1 MGVFQLL
8 AGRVMLKI
16 TLRINKTAISL
27 VTHFS
32 PLWNIVRISVPLVNM
47 VRISVQLP
55 PGGQVGVTTV
65 TWEIVSHWLSQKLT

>member
-32 PLWNIVRISVPLVNM
+32 PLLEHCTYIC
-47 VRISVQLP
+47 
-55 PGGQVGVTTV
+55 TTSQHG
-65 TWEIVSHWLSQKLT
+65 TDFCTTLSLAMAADGRR